1 MVAQGDS
8 EGGTDPGTP
17 EERTRRNPCK
27 NRGNIYTQDPLK
39 SRDVEW
45 KQTPGLDHSPG
56 AGFRDSSR
64 SQPHPKGAPRSMG
77 SPEEPLSPP
86 LSSCF
91 HRNVFSLFFPRN
103 PLPEAQAGQALALH
117 PFPPNTP
124 LPTHPLLQLQALN
137 TAFMVKH
144 GIPFLFLK
152 RPRRA
157 ARSSIPSPA
166 SLGMSSAPPPD
177 PRGAQTPKK
186 PRRGRAWL
194 GAPGSREVTKEQG
207 GDTGGD
213 RHPREPPRAA
223 RRGCGHRVLPFP
235 SLPPGTSSD
244 G

>member
-144 GIPFLFLK
+144 GIPFLFKTTPESSQEQHSQPCEPRDELCSSP
-152 RPRRA
+152 RPRG
-157 ARSSIPSPA
+157 SPN
-166 SLGMSSAPPPD
+166 
-177 PRGAQTPKK
+177 PKK
-186 PRRGRAWL
+186 
-194 GAPGSREVTKEQG
+194 APERQGLAGSSREQR
-207 GDTGGD
+207 GDKGAG
-213 RHPREPPRAA
+213 R
-223 RRGCGHRVLPFP
+223 
-235 SLPPGTSSD
+235 
-244 G
+244 